1 MILELVA
8 ALVAALAVFVGVGAL
23 TGQFAFSQRQLAS
36 RAVTLTRHSFSTE
49 ESAPV
54 GELILKEDPL
64 ARNASLRA
72 MLGRFSWAG
81 NRVVLLD
88 RAQVPLKVSEYVA
101 VLAAVFVA
109 LTAIVSVLSGLLV
122 AGLGFGLVGVI
133 VVESWL
139 KSRAAR
145 RLQLFN
151 KQLPIAL
158 QMMSTSLKSGFG
170 LTEATTTVARDM
182 DAPLALEFE
191 RLLAEARVG
200 GSFEGALAA
209 LVQRVASTD
218 LQIVARAM
226 EVHRRVGGDLAGV
239 LDSVASTMRE
249 REELRGHIL
258 ALTAQQRFGGM
269 LVGLM
274 PLWVVGFFFVTN
286 PKFISPLWTEPLGR
300 ILLIIGACLEA
311 MAFVLMR
318 RITKIEV

>member
-1 MILELVA
+1 MILEFVA
-8 ALVAALAVFVGVGAL
+8 ALTAALAVFVGVGAL

-36 RAVTLTRHSFSTE
+36 RAVGLTRHSPRRE
-49 ESAPV
+49 EGAPAP
-54 GELILKEDPL
+54 ELILREDPL
-64 ARNASLRA
+64 AQNASVRA
-72 MLGRFSWAG
+72 MLRRFSWAA

-88 RAQVPLKVSEYVA
+88 RAQLPLKVSEYVA
-101 VLAAVFVA
+101 VLVAVFVS
-109 LTAIVSVLSGLLV
+109 LTAAVTVVSGLLPV
-122 AGLGFGLVGVI
+122 GMACGLAGVI

-139 KSRAAR
+139 KSRATR
-145 RLQLFN
+145 RLALFN

-170 LTEATTTVARDM
+170 LTEATAAVARDI

-200 GSFEGALAA
+200 GSFEGALAV
-209 LVQRVASTD
+209 LVERVASTE

-239 LDSVASTMRE
+239 LDSVAATMRE

-258 ALTAQQRFGGM
+258 ALTSQQRFGG
-269 LVGLM
+269 LIVGLM
-274 PLWVVGFFFVTN
+274 PLWVVGFFLVTN
-286 PKFISPLWTEPLGR
+286 PAFISPLWTEPLGR
-300 ILLIIGACLEA
+300 ILLAIGISLEA
-311 MAFVLMR
+311 VAFVLMR